1 MYINEVAIKPNRA
14 NAMVPKVREHVSTK
28 TLKPT
33 SYAIIDSYLNYGN
46 RVWSRNINTIKC
58 LNYSLEKGIENNEF

>member
-14 NAMVPKVREHVSTK
+14 NAMVPKVREYVSTN
-28 TLKPT
+28 TLKPI

-46 RVWSRNINTIKC
+46 RVWGRNINTIKC
-58 LNYSLEKGIENNEF
+58 LNYSLERN